1 MKHIQKNPFP
11 QWRGLSLMVG
21 AFCLAMAAN
30 VYAEE
35 TSKPCAEDAA
45 KFCKGVQ
52 QGEGR
57 IAKCMKEHEN
67 ELSPACK
74 QNIAKAK
81 ERVKEFAEACKAD
94 SEKNCKDVKPGGG
107 RILRCLKQHED
118 TLSSECKEKMQQGKG
133 RK

>member
-1 MKHIQKNPFP
+1 MTRIAKSTP
-11 QWRGLSLMVG
+11 WRSLNLLAG
-21 AFCLAMAAN
+21 AFCLVTAAN

-35 TSKPCAEDAA
+35 AAKPCAEDAA
-45 KFCKGVQ
+45 KLCKGVQ

-57 IAKCMKEHEN
+57 IARCMKEHEA

-81 ERVKEFAEACKAD
+81 ERVKEAAAACKAD
-94 SEKNCKDVKPGGG
+94 AEKVCKDVKPGGG

-118 TLSSECKEKMQQGKG
+118 SLSSECKEEMQQGKK

>member
-1 MKHIQKNPFP
+1 MKHIPKNSIP
-11 QWRGLSLMVG
+11 QWRGLSLVAG

-35 TSKPCAEDAA
+35 TSKPCVEDAA
-45 KFCKGVQ
+45 RFCKGVQ

-57 IAKCMKEHEN
+57 IARCMKEHEN

-74 QNIAKAK
+74 QNIAKAR

-94 SEKNCKDVKPGGG
+94 AEKSCKDIKPGGG

-118 TLSSECKEKMQQGKG
+118 TLSPACKEEMQNKR

>member
-1 MKHIQKNPFP
+1 MTRNSKPT
-11 QWRGLSLMVG
+11 QWHCLSVLAG

-35 TSKPCAEDAA
+35 TAKPCADDAA
-45 KFCKGVQ
+45 KFCKGVE

-57 IAKCMKEHEN
+57 IARCMKEHEN

-81 ERVKEFAEACKAD
+81 ERVKEAAEACKGD
-94 SEKNCKDVKPGGG
+94 IEKVCKDVKPGGG

-118 TLSSECKEKMQQGKG
+118 TLSPACKAEFQQGKG

>member
-1 MKHIQKNPFP
+1 MTRISKSTPF
-11 QWRGLSLMVG
+11 RSLSLLAG

-35 TSKPCAEDAA
+35 TAKPCAEDAA
-45 KFCKGVQ
+45 KFCKGVE

-57 IAKCMKEHEN
+57 IAKCMKEHES

-81 ERVKEFAEACKAD
+81 ERVKEAAEACKGDA
-94 SEKNCKDVKPGGG
+94 EKVCKDVKPGRG
-107 RILRCLKQHED
+107 RIVRCLKQHED
-118 TLSSECKEKMQQGKG
+118 SLSPACKEEMQNKG
-133 RK
+133 RKQK

>member
-1 MKHIQKNPFP
+1 MKNSIP
-11 QWRGLSLMVG
+11 QLRSLSLVAG

-45 KFCKGVQ
+45 KFCKGVE

-81 ERVKEFAEACKAD
+81 ERVKEFAEACRAD
-94 SEKNCKDVKPGGG
+94 AEKNCKDVKPGRG
-107 RILRCLKQHED
+107 RIVRCLKQHED
-118 TLSSECKEKMQQGKG
+118 VLSAECREQMPQGKG